1 MAAAAS
7 SDAARS
13 GRWSPRRARSGP
25 ETSSRGSSRSSRISR
40 PDSGAPQ
47 PPGRFG
53 RLDGLP
59 LAWARFLD
67 RTGPRRIRI
76 VLDGYGR
83 IGGGTLADGLAY
95 NALFALLPA
104 LLLVVAVIGLIVHDP
119 ARQAS
124 IIDAIA
130 AQVPPLRD
138 LLTRTF
144 QAISEGVAEV
154 SIVGLL
160 ALVWGASRFARALD
174 TSFSRVFNRTPERSI
189 VRRSLVGLASVVV
202 LIVAVVTAVGL
213 ASVASFVMADL
224 GEPILLPNLGRLG
237 LVNPLIT
244 AIAMSIGVA
253 AVYRFMPAHHPRWR
267 SIRLPAVLVGIAVA
281 LFTQAFAF
289 LAPRLIGIAA
299 LYGAIAAVFAVLAWL
314 SISAQL
320 LLIGLVWVRF
330 RQEGWP
336 ELDREPAA

>member
-1 MAAAAS
+1 M
-7 SDAARS
+7 
-13 GRWSPRRARSGP
+13 PRRVRSGP
-25 ETSSRGSSRSSRISR
+25 ETSSRGSSRSSRISL
-40 PDSGAPQ
+40 PGSGAAQ
-47 PPGRFG
+47 PPGRSG
-53 RLDGLP
+53 RLEALR
-59 LAWARFLD
+59 LAWGRFLD
-67 RTGPRRIRI
+67 RRGPRRAQL
-76 VLDGYGR
+76 VFAGYNR
-83 IGGGTLADGLAY
+83 IGGGILADGLAY

-104 LLLVVAVIGLIVHDP
+104 LLLVVAVIGFIVHDP

-144 QAISEGVAEV
+144 QAISEGVAEI

-189 VRRSLVGLASVVV
+189 VRRSLVGVASVVV
-202 LIVAVVTAVGL
+202 LIVAVVIAVAL

-237 LVNPLIT
+237 LLNPLIT
-244 AIAMSIGVA
+244 TLATSVGVG
-253 AVYRFMPAHHPRWR
+253 AVYRFMPAHHPRWKA
-267 SIRLPAVLVGIAVA
+267 IGVPAILVGIGVA

-289 LAPRLIGIAA
+289 IAPRLIGIAA

-314 SISAQL
+314 SVTAQL
-320 LLIGLVWVRF
+320 LLIGMVWVRF
-330 RQEGWP
+330 REEGWP
-336 ELDREPAA
+336 ELEASRPG

>member
-1 MAAAAS
+1 VFA
-7 SDAARS
+7 
-13 GRWSPRRARSGP
+13 
-25 ETSSRGSSRSSRISR
+25 
-40 PDSGAPQ
+40 
-47 PPGRFG
+47 
-53 RLDGLP
+53 
-59 LAWARFLD
+59 
-67 RTGPRRIRI
+67 
-76 VLDGYGR
+76 GYNR
-83 IGGGTLADGLAY
+83 IGGGILADGLAY

-104 LLLVVAVIGLIVHDP
+104 LLLVVAVIGFIVHDP

-144 QAISEGVAEV
+144 QAISEGVAEI

-189 VRRSLVGLASVVV
+189 VRRSVVGVASVVI
-202 LIVAVVTAVGL
+202 LIVAVVTAVAL

-237 LVNPLIT
+237 LLNPLIT
-244 AIAMSIGVA
+244 TLATSVGVG
-253 AVYRFMPAHHPRWR
+253 AVYRFMPAHRPRWKA
-267 SIRLPAVLVGIAVA
+267 IGVPAILVGIGVA

-289 LAPRLIGIAA
+289 IAPRLIGIAA

-314 SISAQL
+314 SVTAQL
-320 LLIGLVWVRF
+320 LLIGMVWVRF
-330 RQEGWP
+330 REEGWP
-336 ELDREPAA
+336 ELEVGRPD

>member
-1 MAAAAS
+1 VFA
-7 SDAARS
+7 
-13 GRWSPRRARSGP
+13 
-25 ETSSRGSSRSSRISR
+25 
-40 PDSGAPQ
+40 
-47 PPGRFG
+47 
-53 RLDGLP
+53 
-59 LAWARFLD
+59 
-67 RTGPRRIRI
+67 
-76 VLDGYGR
+76 GYNR
-83 IGGGTLADGLAY
+83 IGGGILADGLAY

-104 LLLVVAVIGLIVHDP
+104 LLLVVAVIGFIVHDP

-144 QAISEGVAEV
+144 QAISEGVAEI

-174 TSFSRVFNRTPERSI
+174 TSFSRVFNRTPERSL
-189 VRRSLVGLASVVV
+189 VRRSLVGVASVAV
-202 LIVAVVTAVGL
+202 LIVAVVIAVAL

-237 LVNPLIT
+237 LLNPLIT
-244 AIAMSIGVA
+244 TLATSVGVG
-253 AVYRFMPAHHPRWR
+253 AVYRFMPAHHPRWKA
-267 SIRLPAVLVGIAVA
+267 IGVPAILVGIGVA

-289 LAPRLIGIAA
+289 IAPRLIGIAA

-314 SISAQL
+314 SVTAQL
-320 LLIGLVWVRF
+320 LLIGMVWVRF
-330 RQEGWP
+330 REEGWP
-336 ELDREPAA
+336 ELEADRPG

>member
-1 MAAAAS
+1 MAW
-7 SDAARS
+7 ARLLD
-13 GRWSPRRARSGP
+13 RPVPRRAR
-25 ETSSRGSSRSSRISR
+25 
-40 PDSGAPQ
+40 
-47 PPGRFG
+47 
-53 RLDGLP
+53 L
-59 LAWARFLD
+59 
-67 RTGPRRIRI
+67 

-104 LLLVVAVIGLIVHDP
+104 LLLVVAVIGFIVHDP

-144 QAISEGVAEV
+144 QAISEGAVEV

-202 LIVAVVTAVGL
+202 LLIAVVTAVTL
-213 ASVASFVMADL
+213 ASIASFVTADL

-237 LVNPLIT
+237 LLNPLVT
-244 AIAMSIGVA
+244 AIATSIGVG

-267 SIRLPAVLVGIAVA
+267 SIRLPAALVGCGVAV
-281 LFTQAFAF
+281 FTQAFAF
-289 LAPRLIGIAA
+289 VAPRLIGIAA

-314 SISAQL
+314 SVSSQL
-320 LLIGLVWVRF
+320 LLLGLVWVRF
-330 RQEGWP
+330 REEGWP
-336 ELDREPAA
+336 EPDRGLAG